1 MKTKKI
7 IEITESDILEHF
19 ISVSEDCTITDARKI
34 ISQANIF
41 WDIKDNK
48 EHEGENRY
56 GINKLEITLQ
66 K

>member
-7 IEITESDILEHF
+7 IEISESDILEHF
-19 ISVSEDCTITDARKI
+19 ISVAENCTVTEARKI

-41 WDIKDNK
+41 WDIKDNR
-48 EHEGENRY
+48 EHEWENKY
-56 GINKLEITLQ
+56 GINKLEITIN